1 MTMPTDIEVGRRGC
15 GGDISADG
23 VYFSGGDHELA
34 SPTAARGA
42 PGYFLAFFALLALD
56 LAVFVWRCFG
66 FSASAGEA

>member
-1 MTMPTDIEVGRRGC
+1 MPTDIEVGRGGS

-23 VYFSGGDHELA
+23 VYFSGGDHESA

-42 PGYFLAFFALLALD
+42 RDYFFAFFALLALG
-56 LAVFVWRCFG
+56 LAVFVWRRFG